1 MRFFRVVAMIFAWAQ
16 AASAQDDFGPAVLAE
31 FVAYWPGD
39 YSNQARIAEQ
49 AARGVP
55 PQDRNRPL
63 NLYIRPMNPGSFGAH
78 AVYAEWRN
86 AVTGALERQR
96 IYAFGWDHERGA
108 IRLALHIWPQ
118 RRDFIARTAGA
129 YLDPSKLDA
138 VFPEDMEGTLGCDV
152 YFRPGEPNEYA
163 GAMDKGACAFDAPD
177 GTPIYSWSQMKIGP
191 SRFSYLDGWFRR
203 DGAPF
208 QTFGSEWY
216 SFAKTQ
222 RWLGT
227 DMGLR
232 P

>member
-1 MRFFRVVAMIFAWAQ
+1 MRFLRVVTMILAWTGGVCAQ
-16 AASAQDDFGPAVLAE
+16 EDFSPAALDD

-49 AARGVP
+49 AARGVSP
-55 PQDRNRPL
+55 ADRNRPL
-63 NLYIRPMNPGSFGAH
+63 NLYIRPVTTGAFGPH
-78 AVYAEWRN
+78 AVYAEWRH
-86 AVTGALERQR
+86 AVSGALDRQR
-96 IYAFGWDHERGA
+96 IYAFSWDHDRGA

-129 YLDPSKLDA
+129 YLDPTKLEA
-138 VFPEDMEGTLGCDV
+138 VFPDDMEGTVGCDV
-152 YFRPGEPNEYA
+152 FFRPGEPNEYV
-163 GAMDKGACAFDAPD
+163 GSMDKGACAFDAPD

-191 SRFSYLDGWFRR
+191 ARFSYLDGWFRP
-203 DGAPF
+203 DGRPY

-227 DMGLR
+227 RNGFG